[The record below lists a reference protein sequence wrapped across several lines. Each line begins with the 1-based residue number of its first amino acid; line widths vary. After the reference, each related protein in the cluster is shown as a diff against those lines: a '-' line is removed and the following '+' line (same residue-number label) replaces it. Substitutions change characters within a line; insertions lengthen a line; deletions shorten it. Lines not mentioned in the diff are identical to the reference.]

1 MYAHD
6 HVFIFNFS
14 FVGLGQLRCFQNLF
28 LLSKTQEDPMK
39 QVHVVFQSLVFV
51 SLVSYHI
58 PQLIH
63 FPEIKKLTLTSLAPD
78 SNIKTICLPISFDR
92 FFRCYQ
98 HRPPVF
104 ISHKQIL
111 RFQGHELGAL
121 GMAAAGAVCAV
132 HTALLDFAS
141 ESFNWQVGTLPKAD
155 IAPETRP
162 SQKVSNLPTIHLQG
176 LR

>member
-1 MYAHD
+1 M
-6 HVFIFNFS
+6 FS
-14 FVGLGQLRCFQNLF
+14 
-28 LLSKTQEDPMK
+28 E
-39 QVHVVFQSLVFV
+39 LVFV
-51 SLVSYHI
+51 VKDSRGSHETGTRGVSEPCICITCILPYSTVD
-58 PQLIH
+58 P

-121 GMAAAGAVCAV
+121 GMAAAGAACAV

-141 ESFNWQVGTLPKAD
+141 ESFDWQVGTLPKAN

-162 SQKVSNLPTIHLQG
+162 SQKVSNLQTIHFQG